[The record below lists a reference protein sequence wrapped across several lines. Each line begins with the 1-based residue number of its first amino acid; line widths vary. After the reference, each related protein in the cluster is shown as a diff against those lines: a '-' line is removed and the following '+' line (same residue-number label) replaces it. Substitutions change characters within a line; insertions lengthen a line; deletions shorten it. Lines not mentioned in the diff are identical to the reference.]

1 MAIPAKYRLTGKQRD
16 SYLELVLQFPL
27 TSIRSDEHLE
37 AAQEVIDQLLAQGQL
52 NEGEQLYLD
61 GLSDLVADYED
72 EHHAIAPASD
82 ADMLRHLMEARG
94 VTQAQLHRDTG
105 IAKST
110 ISEMLAGRKAFT
122 RQIIRKL
129 ADYFHV
135 NVGVLAANL

>member
-1 MAIPAKYRLTGKQRD
+1 MAIQTKFRLTGKQYD
-16 SYLELVLQFPL
+16 SYLELVQVFPL

-37 AAQEVIDQLLAQGQL
+37 AAQAVIDDLLAKGKL
-52 NEGEQLYLD
+52 DDGEQLYLD

-72 EHHAIAPASD
+72 EHHAIEPASD

-94 VTQAQLHRDTG
+94 VTQAQLHRETG

-110 ISEMLAGRKAFT
+110 ISEMLAGRKIFT

-135 NVGVLAANL
+135 DVGVLAANL

>member
-1 MAIPAKYRLTGKQRD
+1 MAILKKYRLTGKQRD
-16 SYLELVLQFPL
+16 SYLELVLAFPL
-27 TSIRSDEHLE
+27 TSIKSDEHLE
-37 AAQEVIDQLLAQGQL
+37 AAQEMIDGLLAKGRL
-52 NEGEQLYLD
+52 DEGEQLYLD

-72 EHHAIAPASD
+72 EHHAIEPASD
-82 ADMLRHLMEARG
+82 VDMLRHLMEARG

-129 ADYFHV
+129 ADYFRV
-135 NVGVLAANL
+135 DVGVLAANL